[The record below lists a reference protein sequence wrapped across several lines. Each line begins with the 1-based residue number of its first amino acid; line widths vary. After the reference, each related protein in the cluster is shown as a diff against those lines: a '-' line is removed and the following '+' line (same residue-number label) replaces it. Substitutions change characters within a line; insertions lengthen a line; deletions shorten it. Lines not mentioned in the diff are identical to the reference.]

1 MEVKKKVVNKAKLVN
16 YLDNFNAKNLRQI
29 SDSRFFGDRIPFVV
43 DSFSKLSRLYF
54 PSAYFSKR

>member
-1 MEVKKKVVNKAKLVN
+1 MN

-29 SDSRFFGDRIPFVV
+29 SDSRFFGERIPFVV

-54 PSAYFSKR
+54 PSAISDKLGVVKKLF